1 MDIFW
6 SSGREKH
13 MSGSRVYGSLGLTVQ
28 GFGVQGH
35 LSRV

>member
-6 SSGREKH
+6 SSGREKP

-28 GFGVQGH
+28 GSQDKAI
-35 LSRV
+35 